1 MGNMLGGGNSN
12 LALLQKIEEQQL
24 EIVKLT
30 ENLNVIKDNIDKI
43 TTVNTELITNTGYK
57 VLSHNITTKNGICY
71 VYLYMECLEKK
82 SEWTE
87 MMSNLPR
94 SPQYFEFPLAP
105 ISSNEKTAS
114 IRLAEGKIAVAYG
127 VAGQR
132 YNTYF
137 SYPIITV

>member
-1 MGNMLGGGNSN
+1 MGNVFGGGAQA
-12 LALLQKIEEQQL
+12 LAILKKFEDLKK
-24 EIVKLT
+24 EIKKLT

-57 VLSHNITTKNGICY
+57 VLSHNITIKNGICY
-71 VYLYMECLEKK
+71 VYLYIECLEKK

-114 IRLAEGKIAVAYG
+114 IRLAEGKIAAAYG

>member
-1 MGNMLGGGNSN
+1 MGKVLGGGGTYT
-12 LALLQKIEEQQL
+12 LAILKKLEELEQKMNDFKEEMN
-24 EIVKLT
+24 K
-30 ENLNVIKDNIDKI
+30 N
-43 TTVNTELITNTGYK
+43 TTVDTELITNTGYK
-57 VLSHNITTKNGICY
+57 VLSHNITIKNGICY

-114 IRLAEGKIAVAYG
+114 IRLAEGKIAAAYG